1 MPDSPYILRRH
12 QGNPPAAPGWFHSAL
27 AQSPRQQFF
36 ESDGTRIELLSWGNP
51 ANPGLLFLHG
61 NGAHAH
67 WWCHIAPFF
76 SGHWHCAALSWS
88 GMGNSGHR
96 SEGYTRTTLA
106 REAREAVSAAGLNAG
121 STPPIIIGH
130 SMGGMIGLAAATGDI
145 PFRALVTI
153 DSPVEMD
160 MQQLGAI
167 RARAPKPRSEHR
179 SFPTLAEGLASF
191 RLSPPQPCSNDFIVD
206 YIARHSLKQVE
217 SGWQWNFDPQRVT
230 MDATQTESLLGKLDC
245 PMAYIYGEQSSLLT
259 RETLAL
265 SLAALPPGTP
275 VIAIPDASHHIML
288 DQPLALVSALRGL
301 LSCWPTT

>member
-1 MPDSPYILRRH
+1 MPDSPYLLRSH
-12 QGNPPAAPGWFHSAL
+12 QGNRPPAPEWFRSAL
-27 AQSPRQQFF
+27 ARTPRQQFF
-36 ESDGTRIELLSWGNP
+36 ESDGTPIELLTWGDP
-51 ANPGLLFLHG
+51 QRPGLLFLHG

-67 WWCHIAPFF
+67 WWSHIAPFF
-76 SGHWHCAALSWS
+76 ADDWHCAALSWS

-96 SEGYTRTTLA
+96 AAGYTRATLA
-106 REAREAVSAAGLNAG
+106 KEARDAVDAAGLAAG

-130 SMGGMIGLAAATGDI
+130 SMGGMIGLAAASGDM

-167 RARAPKPRSEHR
+167 RARAPKPRTAHR
-179 SFPTLAEGLASF
+179 SFATLTEGLAGF

-206 YIARHSLKQVE
+206 HIARHSLKQVGT
-217 SGWQWNFDPQRVT
+217 GWQWNFDPQRVT
-230 MDATQTESLLGKLDC
+230 MDATQTESLLAKLDC

-265 SLAALPPGTP
+265 SLAALPAETP

-288 DQPLALVSALRGL
+288 DQPLALVSALRAL
-301 LSCWPTT
+301 LSCWPTE